1 LSHRIPKM
9 NLLTIAVFVLIIVLI
24 YVIYKLMSK
33 TTKNVSGFSDASNP
47 VILPCKK
54 FGTSTNSN
62 YGYSTWLYID
72 TWGTNGSTA
81 VTKNVLTRYNTSNI
95 LFKLY
100 LDNDQNDLNLEI
112 NGTSGSGVTPS
123 PTTSPSAGTT
133 LAPATTTTTTFN
145 PKCTIRNVQLQKWIN
160 ITISVYGN
168 TVDMYLDGK
177 LVRTCIMINL
187 PIPLDVGDSVCIG
200 GGYTVNGG
208 KLTLPNA
215 GTLQGYIS
223 NVVYKANYFTPEEA
237 WNIYSSGYGGAGMFD
252 FLTKYK
258 LNFSI
263 TNDNQTLGAF
273 SV

>member
-1 LSHRIPKM
+1 MSHRIPKM

-33 TTKNVSGFSDASNP
+33 TTMNVSGFSDASNP

-81 VTKNVLTRYNTSNI
+81 VTKNVLTRYNTSSNI

-112 NGTSGSGVTPS
+112 NGTSG
-123 PTTSPSAGTT
+123 
-133 LAPATTTTTTFN
+133 TTTTTTFN

>member
-1 LSHRIPKM
+1 M

-33 TTKNVSGFSDASNP
+33 TTMNVSGFSDAANP

-72 TWGTNGSTA
+72 TWATDGSTA

-112 NGTSGSGVTPS
+112 NGTSG
-123 PTTSPSAGTT
+123 TTT
-133 LAPATTTTTTFN
+133 APGTTTTTGTTMFN

-187 PIPLDVGDSVCIG
+187 PIPLDVGDNVCIG
-200 GGYTVNGG
+200 GGYTVSGG
-208 KLTLPNA
+208 KLTLPIA

-237 WNIYSSGYGGAGMFD
+237 WNIYSAGYGGAGMFD

>member
-1 LSHRIPKM
+1 
-9 NLLTIAVFVLIIVLI
+9 
-24 YVIYKLMSK
+24 
-33 TTKNVSGFSDASNP
+33 
-47 VILPCKK
+47 
-54 FGTSTNSN
+54 
-62 YGYSTWLYID
+62 
-72 TWGTNGSTA
+72 
-81 VTKNVLTRYNTSNI
+81 
-95 LFKLY
+95 
-100 LDNDQNDLNLEI
+100 
-112 NGTSGSGVTPS
+112 
-123 PTTSPSAGTT
+123 
-133 LAPATTTTTTFN
+133 
-145 PKCTIRNVQLQKWIN
+145 VQLQKWIN